1 MTQTAFTQ
9 QQPYKIRRRSR
20 DDRLVAGICVGFG
33 RYLNLD
39 PVAARV
45 IFVAL
50 AVVTGGTAVI
60 AYLLAWLIMPEEPI
74 ASSWSA
80 PTPPATAQ
88 PPASYQS
95 AESDA
100 PAAA

>member
-1 MTQTAFTQ
+1 MTQSSSTQ
-9 QQPYKIRRRSR
+9 QQSYKILRRSR
-20 DDRLVAGICVGFG
+20 DDRMVAGICAGFG

-50 AVVTGGTAVI
+50 AVVTGGTAVL
-60 AYLLAWLIMPEEPI
+60 AYLLAWLIMPEEPV
-74 ASSWSA
+74 ATWAA
-80 PTPPATAQ
+80 PTPPAAPQ

>member
-1 MTQTAFTQ
+1 MTQTASTQ
-9 QQPYKIRRRSR
+9 QQSYKILRRTR
-20 DDRLVAGICVGFG
+20 DDRMVAGICAGFG

-50 AVVTGGTAVI
+50 AVVTGGTAVL
-60 AYLLAWLIMPEEPI
+60 AYLLAWLIMPEEPVTTWTTP
-74 ASSWSA
+74 A
-80 PTPPATAQ
+80 PPAAAQ

-95 AESDA
+95 ADSGA
-100 PAAA
+100 PTAA